1 VGAELTA
8 DEEAPLKVLIVA
20 HDASTVHGG
29 EAVLPVHYF
38 RGLRALGH
46 PVKLIAHERNR
57 ADLESHFG
65 SDCDALYFVRDTR
78 LHRAIWRAGVGFPAK
93 IEEALFGN
101 LMSLLNEVHQKRLI
115 RDLVAA
121 GEVEV
126 IHQPMPVS
134 PKAPSSIHGF
144 GVPVI
149 VGPMNGGM
157 TWPDGYEDFQRRSE
171 RLFART
177 GRALSAVVHRLIPGK
192 RRAAALVVANQRTR
206 DALPPGSST
215 NVIEL
220 VENGVDLST
229 WHGEGLASGSGSED
243 LVLVFMGRLV
253 AWKALDLTL
262 HALRLALDE
271 GVRVRLEVLGD
282 GKERQRLQQLAA
294 ELGLENHVQFLGFRP
309 QSECVEILRRADA
322 LILNSLYECGGAVV
336 LEAMSMGLPVIGP
349 DWGGPADYLDE
360 TCGILVHPSPRET
373 YPARIAQAI
382 GALAADPDLRRRMGR
397 AGAMR
402 ARQDFDWA
410 VKVEHMVSIYRSAV
424 GRQPH
429 VAVAANGRP
438 SSARGNE
445 MTLSVD
451 SCS

>member
-1 VGAELTA
+1 MTE
-8 DEEAPLKVLIVA
+8 DERPLKILIVA
-20 HDASTVHGG
+20 NNASTVHGG

-46 PVKLIAHERNR
+46 SVELIAHERNR
-57 ADLESHFG
+57 ADLEAHFG
-65 SDCDALYFVRDTR
+65 SGCEALHFIPDTK
-78 LHRAIWRAGVGFPAK
+78 LHRLIWRVGDKFPPK

-101 LMSLLNEVHQKRLI
+101 LMSLLNEVYQKRLV
-115 RDLVAA
+115 RDLVSS
-121 GEVEV
+121 GMVDL

-157 TWPDGYEDFQRRSE
+157 TWPDGYGDFQRRSE
-171 RLFART
+171 RLFARA
-177 GRALSAVVHRLIPGK
+177 GRGLSAVVHRLIPGK
-192 RRAAALVVANQRTR
+192 RRAAALLVANQRTR
-206 DALPPGSST
+206 AALPPGSSP

-229 WHGEGLASGSGSED
+229 WHGERLAAGSGSED

-253 AWKALDLTL
+253 AWKALDMTL
-262 HALRLALDE
+262 HALRLALAAGI
-271 GVRVRLEVLGD
+271 GVRLDVLGD
-282 GKERQRLQQLAA
+282 GKECQRLQELT
-294 ELGLENHVQFLGFRP
+294 EDLGLESHVQFHGFLP
-309 QSECVEILRRADA
+309 QAECVEILRRSDA

-373 YPARIAQAI
+373 YAARIAEAI
-382 GALAADPDLRRRMGR
+382 GALAADPDRRVRMGR
-397 AGAMR
+397 AGAAR
-402 ARQDFDWA
+402 VRQDFDWA
-410 VKVEHMVSIYRSAV
+410 IKVEQMVCIYCDVLDQQARHGGSK
-424 GRQPH
+424 GSKGS
-429 VAVAANGRP
+429 N
-438 SSARGNE
+438 SSQ
-445 MTLSVD
+445 
-451 SCS
+451 

>member
-1 VGAELTA
+1 MLTR
-8 DEEAPLKVLIVA
+8 DEPPLKILIVA
-20 HDASTVHGG
+20 HNASTVYGG

-46 PVKLIAHERNR
+46 SVRLIAHERNR
-57 ADLESHFG
+57 ADLEAHFG
-65 SDCDALYFVRDTR
+65 SDCEELHFIPDTK

-115 RDLVAA
+115 RELVAA
-121 GEVEV
+121 GAVDL

-157 TWPDGYEDFQRRSE
+157 TWPDGYEDFQRPSE

-177 GRALSAVVHRLIPGK
+177 GRALSAVVHRVVPGK
-192 RRAAALVVANQRTR
+192 RRAAALLVANQRTR
-206 DALPPGSST
+206 EALPPGSST

-229 WHGEGLASGSGSED
+229 WHSDHLASGSGSED

-253 AWKALDLTL
+253 AWKALDMTL
-262 HALRLALDE
+262 RALRIAIDD

-282 GKERQRLQQLAA
+282 GKEHQRLQLLCV
-294 ELGLENHVQFLGFRP
+294 ELGLENHVRFHGFMP
-309 QSECVEILRRADA
+309 QAECVEILQHADA
-322 LILNSLYECGGAVV
+322 LVLNSLYECGGAVV

-360 TCGILVHPSPRET
+360 TCGILVHPSPRAT
-373 YPARIAQAI
+373 YPARIAEAI
-382 GALAADPDLRRRMGR
+382 GVLAADPDLRRRMGR
-397 AGAMR
+397 AGA
-402 ARQDFDWA
+402 ARVRENFDWA
-410 VKVEHMVSIYRSAV
+410 VKVEQMVSIYRATLGPRARRAGSTT
-424 GRQPH
+424 
-429 VAVAANGRP
+429 RP
-438 SSARGNE
+438 
-445 MTLSVD
+445 
-451 SCS
+451 